1 MSFVAAVEYEASL
14 DPTTFTVRDIS
25 IYTSPDDK
33 ANMASRTLTILQ
45 SDGSA
50 LPNYPNPINFPVFG
64 PDFLVFIGLTQD
76 LALQII
82 LTLVPIVSH
91 GGSVYVGET
100 DVATQR
106 FLQQGLFNIQVQ
118 QLNIIN
124 PSSLAAQQYL
134 ANSMNL
140 IIEGQNAQTA
150 VLFANFV
157 GAQLA
162 LNRAQNIILN
172 TTL

>member
-1 MSFVAAVEYEASL
+1 MAFTAKVTYTASL
-14 DPTTFTVRDIS
+14 DPTTFTVTDTS
-25 IYTSPDDK
+25 VYTSPDNK
-33 ANMASRTLTILQ
+33 ANMSARTLTILQ

-50 LPNYPNPINFPVFG
+50 LPNYPNPINFPVNG
-64 PDFLVFIGLTQD
+64 PDFLVFTGLTQD

-82 LTLVPIVSH
+82 LTLTPIVSH
-91 GGSVYVGET
+91 SGSVYIGET

-118 QLNIIN
+118 NLNIIN

-134 ANSMNL
+134 VNSMNL

-150 VLFANFV
+150 VLFANYT